1 MSDLRLR
8 QRRPEAATDRQE
20 IIAMASDI
28 PQTRV
33 ADSESQLEWEEPVK
47 KDQEGVPA
55 RLGRYRILSKI
66 GEGGFGAVY
75 KGYDDDLRRDVA
87 VKVPHRIASQDEV
100 EAYFREARIL
110 AGLKH
115 GGLLPVYDVGR
126 TEEGLC
132 YLVCPF
138 IEASDLAE
146 RIKQGRLPLII
157 SVEIVVRV
165 AEALHHAHQRG
176 LVHRD
181 IKPANILLDSDG
193 QPIVADFGLALREE
207 DFGKGSGLVGT
218 PQYMS
223 PEQAR
228 AEGHRV
234 DARTD
239 VYSLGVVFYELLTA
253 RRPFLG
259 ETLGEVLD
267 QVKNVEPRPPRQIE
281 ESLPKELDRICLKS
295 LSKRVS
301 DRYSTARD
309 MAEDLRFWQGTVR
322 GVLLPGAPSGS
333 GSIGTIAASV
343 STVRPTLATYA
354 QIRVASKGLRSFE
367 AEDADFF
374 LELLPGP
381 RGRDGLP
388 DSVRFWKTRIEE
400 RDPDQ
405 SFSVGLLYGPS
416 GCGKSSLV
424 KAALLPRLADHVVS
438 VYLEAT
444 PDETETRILK
454 GLRKRCADLPDDLGL
469 VETIASL
476 RRQRHVSS
484 RRKVLIVL
492 DQFEQWLHANQAER
506 SPELVEA
513 MRQCDGEHVQC
524 IVMVRDDFW
533 MAATRFIHELDI
545 RLLEGQNA
553 AAVDLFDVPHARKV
567 LAQFGR
573 AFGQLPEN
581 LGSLS
586 RDQERFL
593 DQAVAGLVR
602 DGKVISVRLSLF
614 AEMVKSKPWTPATF
628 KQVGGAQG
636 IGVTFLEEVFSASTA
651 PPEHRLHQRA
661 ARDVLRALLPDEN
674 TKIRGQ
680 MRSHDELLAAS
691 GYASRAGEF
700 EDLMRI
706 LDTTLRLVTPTDP
719 EGVESEEWRVESA
732 RQPKGPSTASAVPSA
747 KKPAAADTPV
757 PLEDPGVPTLHSP
770 LSTHTRYY
778 QLTHDYLVPALRQW
792 LTRKQRETFRGRA
805 ELRLADRAAL
815 WQGRPQT
822 RHLPAWWEW
831 ADISLFTRRRH
842 WSESQQQMMR
852 KATRYHAARTG
863 ILVLLFA
870 LVAAITSYGYSAL
883 RADALVRALASAETA
898 DVPKLVGEMKPY
910 RRWADPI
917 LTRMVDAAPEDSKER
932 LHAALALVSDDA
944 GQIGFLT
951 QRLLTARAD
960 DVPVIRDA
968 LSAYRAD
975 VAPGL
980 WTTLENNGGDADQRL
995 RAACALAAYTP
1006 DDATRWAKVSGDVAN
1021 KLVTENILL
1030 IGQWKKA
1037 LQPVRGVLLEPLT
1050 AIFRDAKRSET
1061 DRNMAASLLADYA
1074 SDKPDVLAELVKDA
1088 DSPRQYAGLF
1098 ERLQAHKAQAVELM
1112 KQELT
1117 RPLPADPGG
1126 ATEALARR
1134 RAQAGIALVQLGEPE
1149 SARPLLRRSP
1159 DPRVRSWLIHRLG
1172 SLGTDPRSLLR
1183 WVEQESEADVQE
1195 ALLLCLG
1202 EVDDKIAPAE
1212 RQLLVS
1218 RLMSLYRES
1227 PDPGLHSAVEWL
1239 ARRWGKGA
1247 DLEAINH
1254 QLISKGPTG
1263 NARWYATKHG
1273 HTLAVVPGPVEFQM
1287 GSPKEEPGR
1296 DENDEPLHS
1305 RRINRNFA
1313 IATKKV
1319 SNRQFNEFLDKC
1331 PDAGKFDPSKYSPDP
1346 EGPAVQETWYQAAR
1360 YCRWLSEQEGVSED
1374 EMCYPPVAEIKE
1386 GMKMPAG
1393 YLSRTGYRL
1402 PTEAE
1407 WEYACRAGTNTSR
1420 YYGSADE
1427 LLGNYAWYQAN
1438 ARDRTWPAAMLK
1450 PNNLGMFDALGNA
1463 WEWCQERFARKP
1475 AWPAGPWKP
1484 NDLTTFDALGT
1495 ACKWFQERDAKK
1507 PALQEAEDLKPVLD
1521 KVLLVTRG
1529 GSFALPASAVRA
1541 ASRNEKRPP
1550 DVDDAIS
1557 FRIARTLR

>member
-1 MSDLRLR
+1 
-8 QRRPEAATDRQE
+8 
-20 IIAMASDI
+20 MASDI

-33 ADSESQLEWEEPVK
+33 ADSESQLDWGEPGK

-146 RIKQGRLPLII
+146 RIKQGRLPVIT
-157 SVEIVVRV
+157 SVDIVVRV

-253 RRPFLG
+253 RRPFAG

-267 QVKNVEPRPPRQIE
+267 QVKNLEPRPPRQID

-309 MAEDLRFWQGTVR
+309 MAEDLRYWQGTAR
-322 GVLLPGAPSGS
+322 GLVIPGAPAGP
-333 GSIGTIAASV
+333 GAVGTIAASV

-469 VETIASL
+469 VETIACL

-581 LGSLS
+581 LGSLN

-680 MRSHDELLAAS
+680 MRSRDELLAAS
-691 GYASRAGEF
+691 GYGSRPRDF

-719 EGVESEEWRVESA
+719 EQESGIGGQEAGEDN
-732 RQPKGPSTASAVPSA
+732 GPGATAVSTERPSVASAT
-747 KKPAAADTPV
+747 ADTAVAHKSVGSATADRPV
-757 PLEDPGVPTLHSP
+757 ARKG
-770 LSTHTRYY
+770 YY

-863 ILVLLFA
+863 ILILVFA
-870 LVAAITSYGYSAL
+870 LIAGVTWHEYSTL
-883 RADALVRALASAETA
+883 RADALVRALASAETS
-898 DVPKLVGEMKPY
+898 DVPKLVAEMKPY
-910 RRWADPI
+910 RRWADPM
-917 LTRMVDAAPEDSKER
+917 LTRMAEGAPEDSPEDSKKR
-932 LHAALALVSDDA
+932 LHAALALASDDA
-944 GQIGFLT
+944 SQVGFLT
-951 QRLLTARAD
+951 QRLLTARPD
-960 DVPVIRDA
+960 DLPVIRDV
-968 LSAYRAD
+968 LKAYKGD
-975 VAPGL
+975 VVPGL
-980 WTTLENNGGDADQRL
+980 WSELENGAADPDQRL
-995 RAACALAAYTP
+995 RAACALAAYAP
-1006 DDATRWAKVSGDVAN
+1006 DDITRWAKVSGDVAK
-1021 KLVTENILL
+1021 KLVTENVLL
-1030 IGQWKKA
+1030 VGQWKKA
-1037 LQPVRGVLLEPLT
+1037 LQPVRGVLLEPLAT
-1050 AIFRDAKRSET
+1050 IFRDGKRSET
-1061 DRNMAASLLADYA
+1061 DRDMAASLLADYA
-1074 SDKPDVLAELVKDA
+1074 GDKPELIAELVKDA
-1088 DSPRQYAGLF
+1088 DSSRQFTGLF
-1098 ERLQAHKAQAVELM
+1098 ARLQAEKQRAVDLM
-1112 KQELT
+1112 KQELAE
-1117 RPLPADPGG
+1117 PLPKDLAG
-1126 ATEALARR
+1126 THEAPARR
-1134 RAQAGIALVQLGEPE
+1134 RAQAAVVLMQLEQPD
-1149 SARPLLRRSP
+1149 SVRPLLRRDA
-1159 DPRVRSWLIHRLG
+1159 DPRVRTWVIHRLG
-1172 SLGTDPRSLLR
+1172 PLNTEPNMLLR
-1183 WVEQESEADVQE
+1183 WLERETDAEVKQALIFCIGELDEKIPPSDRKALT
-1195 ALLLCLG
+1195 ALLST
-1202 EVDDKIAPAE
+1202 VFRD
-1212 RQLLVS
+1212 
-1218 RLMSLYRES
+1218 S
-1227 PDPGLHSAVEWL
+1227 PDCGLRSAAEWL
-1239 ARRWGKGA
+1239 LRRWGKGA
-1247 DLEAINH
+1247 NVEAVD
-1254 QLISKGPTG
+1254 QRLISKRPTEG
-1263 NARWYATKHG
+1263 RAWYVDRHG
-1273 HTLAVVPGPVEFQM
+1273 YTFAVIPGPAEFQM
-1287 GSPKEEPGR
+1287 GSPSEEAGR
-1296 DENDEPLHS
+1296 DIEDEPLHTKQL
-1305 RRINRNFA
+1305 RRGFA

-1319 SNRQFNEFLDKC
+1319 SVTQFNKFLASNPEVKAELSDSQYSKD
-1331 PDAGKFDPSKYSPDP
+1331 PDAPF
-1346 EGPAVQETWYQAAR
+1346 VQEKWYQAAK
-1360 YCRWLSEQEGVSED
+1360 YCRWLSEQEGVPKSQ
-1374 EMCYPPVAEIKE
+1374 MCYPPITEIKE
-1386 GMKMPAG
+1386 GMKMPVD
-1393 YLSRTGYRL
+1393 YLTRTGYRL

-1407 WEYACRAGTNTSR
+1407 WEYACRAGAITSR

-1427 LLGNYAWYQAN
+1427 LLGKYAWYLGN
-1438 ARDRTWPAAMLK
+1438 AKDHAWPAAQLK
-1450 PNNLGMFDALGNA
+1450 PNDFGLFDMLGNA
-1463 WEWCQERFARKP
+1463 CEWCQERWSEVEK
-1475 AWPAGPWKP
+1475 G
-1484 NDLTTFDALGT
+1484 
-1495 ACKWFQERDAKK
+1495 KK
-1507 PALQEAEDLKPVLD
+1507 PAREDSEDLT
-1521 KVLLVTRG
+1521 KVEDRIWRITRG
-1529 GSFALPASAVRA
+1529 GSFAAPASAVRA
-1541 ASRNEKRPP
+1541 ASRNKKRPI
-1550 DVDDAIS
+1550 DLDDAIG
-1557 FRIARTLR
+1557 FRLVRTLR

>member
-1 MSDLRLR
+1 
-8 QRRPEAATDRQE
+8 
-20 IIAMASDI
+20 MASDV
-28 PQTRV
+28 PQTRI
-33 ADSESQLEWEEPVK
+33 ADSASQLDWSDAAPKE
-47 KDQEGVPA
+47 QEGVPA
-55 RLGRYRILSKI
+55 RLGRYRIVSKI

-126 TEEGLC
+126 TDEGLC

-146 RIKQGRLPLII
+146 RIKQGRLPLLT

-218 PQYMS
+218 PAYMS

-253 RRPFLG
+253 RRPFSG

-267 QVKNVEPRPPRQIE
+267 QVKNVEPRPPRQVD

-309 MAEDLRFWQGTVR
+309 MAEDLRYWQGTVR
-322 GVLLPGAPSGS
+322 GVLLPGTSTGPGP
-333 GSIGTIAASV
+333 IGMSAASV
-343 STVRPTLATYA
+343 STARPTLATYA

-424 KAALLPRLADHVVS
+424 KAALLPRLADHVIS

-454 GLRKRCADLPDDLGL
+454 GLRKRCTDLPDDLGL
-469 VETIASL
+469 VDTIASL
-476 RRQRHVSS
+476 RRQRNLSS

-492 DQFEQWLHANQAER
+492 DQFEQWLHANQAQR

-614 AEMVKSKPWTPATF
+614 AEMIKSKPWTPATF
-628 KQVGGAQG
+628 RQVGGAQG

-661 ARDVLRALLPDEN
+661 ARGVLRALLPDEN

-680 MRSHDELLAAS
+680 MRSHDQLLTAS
-691 GYASRAGEF
+691 GYGSRPRDF

-719 EGVESEEWRVESA
+719 EGVETEEGVANDEWRVKSG
-732 RQPKGPSTASAVPSA
+732 RQPNALSTEKPDTAETAVAHAGAGTSQAS
-747 KKPAAADTPV
+747 TH
-757 PLEDPGVPTLHSP
+757 HSP
-770 LSTHTRYY
+770 LTTHYPPPATRYY

-822 RHLPAWWEW
+822 RHLPTWWEW
-831 ADISLFTRRRH
+831 VDICLFARRRD
-842 WSESQQQMMR
+842 WSETQQQMMR

-863 ILVLLFA
+863 ILVLFFA
-870 LVAAITSYGYSAL
+870 LVAAIASYGYSAL

-898 DVPKLVGEMKPY
+898 DVPKLVAEMKPY
-910 RRWADPI
+910 RPWADPM
-917 LTRMVDAAPEDSKER
+917 LARMVDEGSEDSKER
-932 LHAALALVSDDA
+932 LHAALALVSDDP
-944 GQIGFLT
+944 GQLAFLT
-951 QRLLTARAD
+951 QRLLMARAD

-968 LSAYRAD
+968 ISAYRAD

-980 WTTLENNGGDADQRL
+980 WATLENRAGEGDQRL
-995 RAACALAAYTP
+995 RAACALASYTP

-1037 LQPVRGVLLEPLT
+1037 LQPVRGLLVEPLA

-1098 ERLQAHKAQAVELM
+1098 ERLQAHKTQAVDLM
-1112 KQELT
+1112 KRELIQ
-1117 RPLPADPGG
+1117 PLPPDPGG
-1126 ATEALARR
+1126 TSEALARR
-1134 RAQAGIALVQLGEPE
+1134 RAQAAIALVQLGEPE
-1149 SARPLLRRSP
+1149 SVRPLLRRSP
-1159 DPRVRSWLIHRLG
+1159 DPRVRTWLIHRLG

-1183 WVEQESEADVQE
+1183 WVDQESEVDVQE

-1202 EVDDKIAPAE
+1202 EIDDKIAPGE
-1212 RQLLVS
+1212 KQPVVT
-1218 RLMSLYRES
+1218 RLMSVYREN
-1227 PDPGLHSAVEWL
+1227 PDPALHCAIEWL
-1239 ARRWGKGA
+1239 ARRWGKGPE
-1247 DLEAINH
+1247 LEAINR
-1254 QLISKGPTG
+1254 QLISRGPTG
-1263 NARWYATKHG
+1263 NARWYVNQHG
-1273 HTLAVVPGPVEFQM
+1273 HTLAVVFAPTEFQM

-1296 DENDEPLHS
+1296 DDNDEPQRL

-1313 IATKKV
+1313 ISTKKI
-1319 SNRQFNEFLDKC
+1319 SNRQFKEFLENSST
-1331 PDAGKFDPSKYSPDP
+1331 AGKLTPSVYSPDP
-1346 EGPAVQETWYQAAR
+1346 DGPVVQETWFQAAR
-1360 YCRWLSEQEGVSED
+1360 YCRWLSEQEGIPENQ
-1374 EMCYPPVAEIKE
+1374 MCYPPVAEIKD
-1386 GMKMPAG
+1386 GMRMPAG

-1407 WEYACRAGTNTSR
+1407 WEYACRAGTVTSR

-1427 LLGNYAWYQAN
+1427 LLGKYAWYQAN
-1438 ARDRTWPAAMLK
+1438 AHDRAWLAGQLK
-1450 PNNLGMFDALGNA
+1450 PNDLGLFDALGNA
-1463 WEWCQERFARKP
+1463 WEWCQEEWRPGKGDGSAPPARE
-1475 AWPAGPWKP
+1475 
-1484 NDLTTFDALGT
+1484 D
-1495 ACKWFQERDAKK
+1495 
-1507 PALQEAEDLKPVLD
+1507 AEDLEPVLE
-1521 KVLLVTRG
+1521 KKFRVTRG
-1529 GSFALPASAVRA
+1529 GSFTLPASAVRA
-1541 ASRNEKRPP
+1541 ASRNEKRPI
-1550 DVDDAIS
+1550 DLDDAIS

>member
-1 MSDLRLR
+1 
-8 QRRPEAATDRQE
+8 
-20 IIAMASDI
+20 
-28 PQTRV
+28 
-33 ADSESQLEWEEPVK
+33 
-47 KDQEGVPA
+47 
-55 RLGRYRILSKI
+55 
-66 GEGGFGAVY
+66 
-75 KGYDDDLRRDVA
+75 
-87 VKVPHRIASQDEV
+87 
-100 EAYFREARIL
+100 
-110 AGLKH
+110 
-115 GGLLPVYDVGR
+115 
-126 TEEGLC
+126 
-132 YLVCPF
+132 
-138 IEASDLAE
+138 
-146 RIKQGRLPLII
+146 
-157 SVEIVVRV
+157 
-165 AEALHHAHQRG
+165 
-176 LVHRD
+176 
-181 IKPANILLDSDG
+181 
-193 QPIVADFGLALREE
+193 
-207 DFGKGSGLVGT
+207 
-218 PQYMS
+218 
-223 PEQAR
+223 
-228 AEGHRV
+228 
-234 DARTD
+234 
-239 VYSLGVVFYELLTA
+239 LLTA
-253 RRPFLG
+253 RRPFSA

-267 QVKNVEPRPPRQIE
+267 QVKNVEPRPPRQID

-309 MAEDLRFWQGTVR
+309 MAEDLRYWQGTAR
-322 GVLLPGAPSGS
+322 GLVIPVVPAGPGAV
-333 GSIGTIAASV
+333 GTIAASV

-469 VETIASL
+469 VETIACL

-680 MRSHDELLAAS
+680 MRSRDELLAAS
-691 GYASRAGEF
+691 GYGARPRDF

-719 EGVESEEWRVESA
+719 EQESGIGDQETGEKQGSGTRGQGPGED
-732 RQPKGPSTASAVPSA
+732 KGSGATAVSAVERSRHAPCDDPHAEREDYTSA
-747 KKPAAADTPV
+747 TADRVAARK
-757 PLEDPGVPTLHSP
+757 G
-770 LSTHTRYY
+770 YY

-831 ADISLFTRRRH
+831 VDISLFTRRRH
-842 WSESQQQMMR
+842 WSEIQQQMMR
-852 KATRYHAARTG
+852 KATRYHAVRTG
-863 ILVLLFA
+863 ILVALLA
-870 LVAAITSYGYSAL
+870 LSAWGAWQGHGYL
-883 RADALVRALASAETA
+883 RADALVRALASAETT
-898 DVPKLVGEMKPY
+898 DVPKLVAELKPY
-910 RRWADPI
+910 RPWANPM
-917 LTRMVDAAPEDSKER
+917 LMQVVEQASNDSKER
-932 LHAALALVSDDA
+932 LHAALALADDDA
-944 GQIGFLT
+944 TQVDFLYK
-951 QRLLTARAD
+951 RLLDARPD
-960 DVPVIRDA
+960 DLPVIRDS
-968 LSAYRAD
+968 LRSHRGRI
-975 VAPGL
+975 VPRL
-980 WTTLENNGGDADQRL
+980 WSLLEGAQGDNDQRF
-995 RAACALAAYTP
+995 RAACALAAYSP
-1006 DDATRWAKVSGDVAN
+1006 DDSGRWAKVSGEVAN

-1037 LQPVRGVLLEPLT
+1037 LQPIRGPLLEPLA
-1050 AIFRDAKRSET
+1050 AIFRDGKRSET
-1061 DRNMAASLLADYA
+1061 DRNTVASLLADYA
-1074 SDKPDVLAELVKDA
+1074 LDKPDLLAELVKDA
-1088 DSPRQYAGLF
+1088 DTPRQYSDLF
-1098 ERLQAHKAQAVELM
+1098 ARLEADKGRAAALM
-1112 KQELT
+1112 KQELAQ
-1117 RPLPADPGG
+1117 PLAADPAG
-1126 ATEALARR
+1126 TREALARR
-1134 RAQAGIALVQLGEPE
+1134 RAQAAVALVQLGQ
-1149 SARPLLRRSP
+1149 ADLVRPLLRRHA
-1159 DPRVRSWLIHRLG
+1159 DPRARTWLIHRLG
-1172 SLGTDPRSLLR
+1172 PLGTDPRALLR
-1183 WVEQESEADVQE
+1183 WFDGEPDTDVME
-1195 ALLLCLG
+1195 ALLFAIG
-1202 EVDDKIAPAE
+1202 ELEEKVPANE
-1212 RQLLVS
+1212 RQALAS
-1218 RLMSLYRES
+1218 RLSALYRDA
-1227 PDPGLHSAVEWL
+1227 PDSGLHSAAEWL
-1239 ARRWGKGA
+1239 LRRWGKGA
-1247 DLEAINH
+1247 EVDALNRDLA
-1254 QLISKGPTG
+1254 LLGPTHG
-1263 NARWYATKHG
+1263 KRWYVNRHG
-1273 HTLAVVPGPVEFQM
+1273 DTLAIIPGPAEFQM
-1287 GSPKEEPGR
+1287 GSPKEETGR
-1296 DENDEPLHS
+1296 DDNDEPLHAKHL
-1305 RRINRNFA
+1305 RRGFA

-1319 SNRQFNEFLDKC
+1319 TVKQFQKFLHARNRPTSGALSQ
-1331 PDAGKFDPSKYSPDP
+1331 YSPDP
-1346 EGPAVQETWYQAAR
+1346 DGPVVQQPWFRAAQ
-1360 YCRWLSEQEGVSED
+1360 YCRWLSEQEGVPED
-1374 EMCYPPVAEIKE
+1374 QMCYPAIAEIKE
-1386 GMKMPAG
+1386 GMKMPAD

-1407 WEYACRAGTNTSR
+1407 WEYACRAGTVTAR
-1420 YYGSADE
+1420 YYGSSDE
-1427 LLGNYAWYQAN
+1427 LLRKYAWYQNNSENRA
-1438 ARDRTWPAAMLK
+1438 WPAGRLK
-1450 PNNLGMFDALGNA
+1450 PNSLGMFDMLGNT
-1463 WEWCQERFARKP
+1463 WEWCQEK
-1475 AWPAGPWKP
+1475 WPAKVE
-1484 NDLTTFDALGT
+1484 N
-1495 ACKWFQERDAKK
+1495 AKS
-1507 PALQEAEDLKPVLD
+1507 PPLEDTEDREPVGD
-1521 KVLLVTRG
+1521 KMGRVTRG
-1529 GSFALPASAVRA
+1529 GSFANPAPEVRA
-1541 ASRNEKRPP
+1541 ASRSQMRPI
-1550 DVDDAIS
+1550 DEVEAVG
-1557 FRIARTLR
+1557 FRVARTYP

>member
-1 MSDLRLR
+1 
-8 QRRPEAATDRQE
+8 
-20 IIAMASDI
+20 MASEI

-33 ADSESQLEWEEPVK
+33 ADSESQLDWGEPDK

-146 RIKQGRLPLII
+146 RIKQGRLPLIT

-218 PQYMS
+218 PAYMS

-253 RRPFLG
+253 RRPFSG

-267 QVKNVEPRPPRQIE
+267 QVKNVEPRPPRQSE
-281 ESLPKELDRICLKS
+281 ESIPKELDRICLKS

-309 MAEDLRFWQGTVR
+309 MAEDLRYWQGTVR
-322 GVLLPGAPSGS
+322 GVLLPGAPSGP
-333 GSIGTIAASV
+333 GSIGTAAAAV
-343 STVRPTLATYA
+343 STARPTLATYA

-424 KAALLPRLADHVVS
+424 KAALIPRLADHVVS

-469 VETIASL
+469 VETIACL

-581 LGSLS
+581 LGSLN

-680 MRSHDELLAAS
+680 MRSRDELLAAS
-691 GYASRAGEF
+691 GYASRPRDF

-719 EGVESEEWRVESA
+719 EGVESEEWSAESG
-732 RQPKGPSTASAVPSA
+732 RQPKGARMVSPVTSTKTPTTDAAVA
-747 KKPAAADTPV
+747 H
-757 PLEDPGVPTLHSP
+757 EEPGATAVS
-770 LSTHTRYY
+770 TRYY

-831 ADISLFTRRRH
+831 ADILLFTRRRG

-852 KATRYHAARTG
+852 KATRYHATRTG
-863 ILVLLFA
+863 ILAVLVA
-870 LVAAITSYGYSAL
+870 LVAWGTWQGHGYL
-883 RADALVRALASAETA
+883 RADALVRAMALAETT
-898 DVPKLVGEMKPY
+898 DVPKLVAELKPY
-910 RRWADPI
+910 RPWAVPM
-917 LTRMVDAAPEDSKER
+917 LRRVAEQTSNDSKER
-932 LHAALALVSDDA
+932 LHAALALVVEDA
-944 GQIGFLT
+944 GEADFLYE
-951 QRLLTARAD
+951 RLLTARAD
-960 DVPVIRDA
+960 DLPVIRDA
-968 LSAYRAD
+968 LTSHKEKM
-975 VAPGL
+975 APRL
-980 WTTLENNGGDADQRL
+980 WGQLEGTQGDPDRRF
-995 RAACALAAYTP
+995 RAACALAAYAP
-1006 DDATRWAKVSGDVAN
+1006 QDHVHWQQAGAGVAN

-1030 IGQWKKA
+1030 VGQWKKA
-1037 LQPVRGVLLEPLT
+1037 LQPVGGELLAPLT
-1050 AIFRDAKRSET
+1050 RIFRDANRPET

-1074 SDKPDVLAELVKDA
+1074 ADKPDLLAGLMRDS
-1088 DSPRQYAGLF
+1088 DSPRQYSDLF
-1098 ERLQAHKAQAVELM
+1098 GRLQADKSRAADLM
-1112 KQELT
+1112 KRELART
-1117 RPLPADPGG
+1117 IAADPSG
-1126 ATEALARR
+1126 TVEAPARG
-1134 RAQAGIALVQLGEPE
+1134 RAQAAVALVQLGETD
-1149 SARPLLRRSP
+1149 SVRPLLKRAP
-1159 DPRVRSWLIHRLG
+1159 DPRVRTWLIHRLAP
-1172 SLGTDPRSLLR
+1172 LGTDPGVLLR
-1183 WVEQESEADVQE
+1183 WLESETDFDVME
-1195 ALLLCLG
+1195 ALIFCIG
-1202 EVDDKIAPAE
+1202 EFDDKLAE
-1212 RQLLVS
+1212 ADRHALTNRLLSV
-1218 RLMSLYRES
+1218 YRDN
-1227 PDPGLHSAVEWL
+1227 PDPGLHSAAEWL
-1239 ARRWGKGA
+1239 LRHWGKGNEVDA
-1247 DLEAINH
+1247 VNQALVSRDPMPGSHWYVNAHGDTLV
-1254 QLISKGPTG
+1254 LI
-1263 NARWYATKHG
+1263 
-1273 HTLAVVPGPVEFQM
+1273 PGPVEYQM
-1287 GSPKEEPGR
+1287 GSPKDERGR
-1296 DENDEPLHS
+1296 DANDQLVHPT
-1305 RRINRNFA
+1305 RIARGFA

-1319 SNRQFNEFLDKC
+1319 TVQQFGRFLKKHPEVNFRLSPYSNK
-1331 PDAGKFDPSKYSPDP
+1331 PD
-1346 EGPAVQETWYQAAR
+1346 GPLVQQTWFKAAQ
-1360 YCRWLSEQEGVSED
+1360 YCRWLSEAEGIPE
-1374 EMCYPPVAEIKE
+1374 EQMCYPPIAEIKD
-1386 GMKMPAG
+1386 GMKMRAN

-1407 WEYACRAGTNTSR
+1407 WEYACRAGTITRR

-1427 LLGNYAWYQAN
+1427 LLVKYGWYQKNSEDLAH
-1438 ARDRTWPAAMLK
+1438 PVGQLK
-1450 PNNLGMFDALGNA
+1450 PNDLGLFDTLGNA
-1463 WEWCQERFARKP
+1463 WEWCQE
-1475 AWPAGPWKP
+1475 
-1484 NDLTTFDALGT
+1484 
-1495 ACKWFQERDAKK
+1495 KWTVRSESAATSWHQDT
-1507 PALQEAEDLKPVLD
+1507 EDLNPVGE
-1521 KVLLVTRG
+1521 KVSRATRG
-1529 GSFALPASAVRA
+1529 GSFANPASEVRA
-1541 ASRNEKRPP
+1541 ASRNEARPTENLEAVGFRVARSLIP
-1550 DVDDAIS
+1550 DS
-1557 FRIARTLR
+1557 